1 MASTL
6 NVQQQ
11 KMADVAGVFRSIEI
25 ALEASA
31 LHGIVLRPKQVEC
44 IDHVLHGDDVLAILP
59 TGYGK
64 SLVFQL
70 LPFLLPV
77 KDDNNIVIVIAPL
90 TSIIND
96 QVALLE
102 DRGVSAGVL
111 HVPQSYDKIESLLGE
126 DKKDDCITIPTKIKS
141 GQVNLLFTH
150 PEALLSADGRDL
162 MSSDVYRRNVVGLVV
177 DEAHCIEFW

>member
-1 MASTL
+1 MFVVVVTRKQTNNINLLTTVHQCTSLNEYLLSSPLLVHFLFHETLAEEMASTL
-6 NVQQQ
+6 NVHQ

-31 LHGIVLRPKQVEC
+31 LHGIVLGPKQVEC
-44 IDHVLHGDDVLAILP
+44 IDHVLRGDDVLAILP

-90 TSIIND
+90 TSII
-96 QVALLE
+96 
-102 DRGVSAGVL
+102 
-111 HVPQSYDKIESLLGE
+111 
-126 DKKDDCITIPTKIKS
+126 
-141 GQVNLLFTH
+141 
-150 PEALLSADGRDL
+150 
-162 MSSDVYRRNVVGLVV
+162 SSER
-177 DEAHCIEFW
+177 F